1 MKCFWYFTLVFIL
14 VFQTVNAEA
23 KDPNTICTA
32 KWEVAVN
39 DPSNP
44 DELMQAKWNSVV
56 NVLNDKSLNVNVKA
70 NMIDKILRPAFDFE
84 LMGKLAVGKTHW
96 PKFSEA
102 QRQKFLALFV
112 EKLKTSYRDKIM
124 MYENQT
130 AEFAP
135 GAANKDTVQISMT
148 LNSKDSKTTMLYKLR
163 KADKSWKVYDVEIEG
178 VSILL
183 TYRSQFNDILSRGT
197 VDNLIKQL
205 EKPADNPKT
214 GNASL

>member
-1 MKCFWYFTLVFIL
+1 MRCFWYLTLVFIL
-14 VFQTVNAEA
+14 VFQTVNAETE
-23 KDPNTICTA
+23 DPNAISTA
-32 KWEVAVN
+32 KWEVAVK

-56 NVLNDKSLNVNVKA
+56 NVLNDKSLEVKA
-70 NMIDKILRPAFDFE
+70 KADIIDKMIRPAFDFE
-84 LMGKLAVGKTHW
+84 LMGKLAAGKTHW
-96 PKFSEA
+96 PKFSPS
-102 QRQKFLALFV
+102 QREKFLSLFV

-130 AEFAP
+130 AEFQP
-135 GAANKDTVQISMT
+135 GVPNKDTVQISMT
-148 LNSKDSKTTMLYKLR
+148 LNSKDSKTAMLYKLR

-197 VDNLIKQL
+197 VDELLVQL
-205 EKPADNPKT
+205 EKPAEKQTDKP
-214 GNASL
+214 AS

>member
-1 MKCFWYFTLVFIL
+1 MKCFWYFILVFIL
-14 VFQTVNAEA
+14 VLQTVNAEA
-23 KDPNTICTA
+23 KDPNAISTA
-32 KWEVAVN
+32 KWEVAVK

-44 DELMQAKWNSVV
+44 DELMQAKWNSGV
-56 NVLNDKSLNVNVKA
+56 NVLNDKSLNVNAKA

-135 GAANKDTVQISMT
+135 SAVNKDTVQISMT

>member
-1 MKCFWYFTLVFIL
+1 MLGLTLA
-14 VFQTVNAEA
+14 FQTVNAEA
-23 KDPNTICTA
+23 EDPNAVSID
-32 KWEVAVN
+32 KWNVTVK

-44 DELMQAKWNSVV
+44 DELMQARWNSVV
-56 NVLNDKSLNVNVKA
+56 NVLNDKSLDVNAKA
-70 NMIDKILRPAFDFE
+70 DIIDKMIRPAFDFE

-96 PKFSEA
+96 PKFSTA
-102 QRQKFLALFV
+102 QREKFLALFV

-135 GAANKDTVQISMT
+135 GVPNKDTVQISMT
-148 LNSKDSKTTMLYKLR
+148 INSKDSITAMLYKLR

-197 VDNLIKQL
+197 VDELIKQL
-205 EKPADNPKT
+205 EKPADNPKP
-214 GNASL
+214 GNAS